1 MMQITLETPD
11 HVHLLMCGDDVE
23 VLDEE
28 TIEVTAPDWL
38 GRGRMP
44 VEAWM
49 VRELIRWED
58 HEGLGR
64 DRDRGTRLALSRR
77 LN

>member
-1 MMQITLETPD
+1 MMQVTLETPD

-58 HEGLGR
+58 HEGLVEIGIEV
-64 DRDRGTRLALSRR
+64 LASLSRAR